1 MIAYGS
7 YAKKETNLMNS
18 INQIEFFDTL
28 VAVLAGLMIVPAVY
42 TFMGVEGMGAGPGLM
57 FVSLPKVFE
66 AMGSIGTLIGMMF
79 FVMVS
84 FAAITSSVSIMEAI
98 VSSIMDRFHISRKK
112 STVFVTVYALIVG
125 AIVCLGY
132 NIFYFEYTLPNGTVA
147 QILDIMDYISN
158 SCLMPLVAVSTCIL
172 IGWVVKP
179 QVVIDEV
186 TQGGAKFQRKRLYV
200 AMIKFIAPILLCLL
214 LLLSLGLIRL

>member
-1 MIAYGS
+1 
-7 YAKKETNLMNS
+7 
-18 INQIEFFDTL
+18 
-28 VAVLAGLMIVPAVY
+28 
-42 TFMGVEGMGAGPGLM
+42 
-57 FVSLPKVFE
+57 
-66 AMGSIGTLIGMMF
+66 
-79 FVMVS
+79 
-84 FAAITSSVSIMEAI
+84 
-98 VSSIMDRFHISRKK
+98 MDRFHISRKK

-125 AIVCLGY
+125 VIVCLGY

>member
-1 MIAYGS
+1 
-7 YAKKETNLMNS
+7 
-18 INQIEFFDTL
+18 
-28 VAVLAGLMIVPAVY
+28 
-42 TFMGVEGMGAGPGLM
+42 MGVEGMGAGPGLM

-125 AIVCLGY
+125 VIVCLGY